1 MNDVEIKKALTKHTE
16 INSTCEGCPYY
27 KNEHKADCITDM
39 CVDVLEL
46 IKKQNEEIRNLTH
59 KHHNECGQLA
69 KYSDECNKLLMSTKR
84 LRKKEKIKK
93 VCSFLIG
100 FLSGMIVL
108 RWAKGK

>member
-1 MNDVEIKKALTKHTE
+1 MNENQIIQALKICHTDT
-16 INSTCEGCPYY
+16 TCRTCPYY
-27 KNEHKADCITDM
+27 SMKAANCIAELINDA
-39 CVDVLEL
+39 LEL